1 MTTISYPSFPPIDQL
16 VGRLRTADYRR
27 LALSIWSAIV
37 TACVYTYI
45 AGQLTRRAVNF
56 LLPHVIT
63 ALKACATFL
72 ETLVDSQP
80 SPSVF
85 EPATVTP
92 KPQKRTSSRKKT
104 NAQPN
109 A

>member
-1 MTTISYPSFPPIDQL
+1 MTSIPYPSFPPFDQL
-16 VGRLRTADYRR
+16 VGRLRTTDYRR

-63 ALKACATFL
+63 ALKTGTAFL

-80 SPSVF
+80 SPSNL
-85 EPATVTP
+85 EPATVTR
-92 KPQKRTSSRKKT
+92 KHQKRTSSRKKT
-104 NAQPN
+104 NGQPN